1 MKNLR
6 LEMDGERVKI
16 RKLKDSDARD
26 IYKNAKDKEISK
38 WTLNLPYPYPKDG
51 AIKFIKKSHYNL
63 KKKKAYTF
71 GVVLKETDEV
81 IGIVTLLKLDW
92 ENKNAELGYWI
103 GKKYWNKGLMTEAV
117 KLTLGFGF
125 EKLKLHR
132 ICANLFEDNIGS
144 KKVLEKSGLSLEG
157 RLREERYKH
166 GRWCNELKYG
176 ILAREYNH

>member
-1 MKNLR
+1 MKNLK

-16 RKLKDSDARD
+16 RRLKSSDAKD

-38 WTLNLPYPYPKDG
+38 WTINLPYPYPKDG

-63 KKKKAYTF
+63 KKKKAYIF

-81 IGIVTLLKLDW
+81 IGIVDLFKLDW
-92 ENKNAELGYWI
+92 KNKNAELGYWI

-132 ICANLFEDNIGS
+132 IYANLFENNTGS

-157 RLREERYKH
+157 RLREGRYKY
-166 GRWCNELKYG
+166 GRWHNELKYG
-176 ILAREYNH
+176 ILAGEYNH